1 MATFHQAISQGLRD
15 QAVHTMFGVIG
26 DGNLFIVDSFRRLDG
41 TRYLPMA
48 TEAGAVEAAFGFAHV
63 TGELGVATV
72 THGPGLTNTVTAL
85 VEGVRARIPL
95 LLIAGDTGAEDRD
108 SLQNIPQRE
117 VASASGAGFE
127 QLRSPR
133 TIGDDIAT
141 AIRRAH
147 VEARPIVLNVPAD
160 FQWQEAEYVPV
171 PRRHVAVQAAYPDAD
186 ALDAA
191 VGIIASA
198 RRPVVLAG
206 RGAIGA
212 AARAALVN
220 LAGRIQAPLA
230 TTLKAKDLF
239 RGEPHDIGIFG
250 TLSHEVALETINR
263 SDCVVA
269 FGASMNRWT
278 AAGGSLLAGKRLV
291 QVDVER
297 GGIGRYFAPD
307 AAVAAD
313 AATTATA
320 IAEWLDKAEVASS
333 GFASADL
340 ARQLTEAPPL
350 PKDRSTGETL
360 DIHTAL
366 TRLDEAIPAR
376 RILVYDAGRFMGVAF
391 RLLHVPGPGSFIHTV
406 NQASIGLSVGTAVG
420 AAIGAPGPP
429 AVVITG
435 DGGFM
440 LGGLAEFATAARLGV
455 DLIVVVLNDGAY
467 GAEHI
472 QFTSRAMD
480 PSLSILAW
488 PDFAA
493 VADALGGRGYTLR
506 SPRELD
512 LAGPAIAHRDRPVLF
527 DIRLDPRLVPSEGHL
542 S

>member
-15 QAVHTMFGVIG
+15 QAVHTIFGVIG
-26 DGNLFIVDSFRRLDG
+26 DGNLFVVDSFQRLDG

-48 TEAGAVEAAFGFAHV
+48 TEAGAVEAAFGFAHA

-72 THGPGLTNTVTAL
+72 THGPGLTNAVTAL
-85 VEGVRARIPL
+85 VEAVRARVPL
-95 LLIAGDTGAEDRD
+95 LLIAGDTGIEDRD
-108 SLQNIPQRE
+108 GLQNIPQRE
-117 VASASGAGFE
+117 VVSASGAGFE

-171 PRRHVAVQAAYPDAD
+171 PRRHVAVQAAYPDAE
-186 ALDAA
+186 ALDTA

-206 RGAIGA
+206 RGSISA
-212 AARAALVN
+212 ASRAALVN
-220 LAGRIQAPLA
+220 LAGRLQAPVA

-239 RGEPHDIGIFG
+239 RGEPHDLGIFG

-263 SDCVVA
+263 SDCIIA
-269 FGASMNRWT
+269 FGASLNRWT
-278 AAGGSLLAGKRLV
+278 TIGGSLLANKRLV

-297 GGIGRYFAPD
+297 AGVGRYFAPD
-307 AAVAAD
+307 AAIVAD

-320 IAEWLDKAEVASS
+320 IAEWLDKAEVAPS
-333 GFASADL
+333 GFASAEL
-340 ARQLTEAPPL
+340 ARRLTQVPLLPP
-350 PKDRSTGETL
+350 DRSTEDTI
-360 DIHTAL
+360 DVHTAL

-376 RILVYDAGRFMGVAF
+376 RTLVYDAGRFMGVAF
-391 RLLHVPGPGSFIHTV
+391 RLLHVPAPDAFIHTV
-406 NQASIGLSVGTAVG
+406 NQASIGLCVGTAVG
-420 AAIGAPGPP
+420 AAIGAPEST
-429 AVVITG
+429 AVAVTG

-455 DLIVVVLNDGAY
+455 DLIVVLLNDGAY

-472 QFTSRAMD
+472 QFTNRGMD
-480 PSLSILAW
+480 PSLSVLAW

-506 SPRELD
+506 SPRDLD
-512 LAGPAIAHRDRPVLF
+512 LVRPAIASRDRPILF
-527 DIRLDPRLVPSEGHL
+527 DVRLDPYLVPSEGHL
-542 S
+542 N